1 MDSRVSLPTVDCGMQ
16 DGLTLPTCVRE
27 TIWALMAL
35 LLCAHRDQKEWFPST
50 AWVTPLPK
58 EEFRVSCHIAG
69 HHRQYTLS
77 SRGPVVNLGYYK
89 ELLLSTT
96 LVIAHPSNRATG
108 LIGEL
113 LTSNCCQWTYIE
125 VRAH

>member
-1 MDSRVSLPTVDCGMQ
+1 MGFDGIAVVCPSGPKRVVPVNHMGDSIAKRGVHV
-16 DGLTLPTCVRE
+16 
-27 TIWALMAL
+27 
-35 LLCAHRDQKEWFPST
+35 
-50 AWVTPLPK
+50 
-58 EEFRVSCHIAG
+58 RVSCHIAG

-77 SRGPVVNLGYYK
+77 SRGPVVNLGYCK

-96 LVIAHPSNRATG
+96 LVIVHPSNRATG

-125 VRAH
+125 ARAH

>member
-27 TIWALMAL
+27 TIYNQIVTIWLYMGFDGIAVV
-35 LLCAHRDQKEWFPST
+35 CPSG
-50 AWVTPLPK
+50 PK
-58 EEFRVSCHIAG
+58 RVVPVNVRVSCHIAG

-77 SRGPVVNLGYYK
+77 SRGPVVNLGYCK

-96 LVIAHPSNRATG
+96 LVIVHPSNRATG